1 MNFKKILDGLLI
13 TLSGLLINLS
23 VVFPAFAQK
32 LTMKRR
38 GGVGQVWQGKKIL
51 YRVALRGKK
60 NGRGRKYDDAFPA
73 GACLI
78 VRRDVQDIE
87 LDTESYPNVSRLEIY
102 RTSGKRRIYMEANLA
117 ISRISDWSLINS
129 PDFTWAIIPDNGEAM
144 FSGYFYVSPNC
155 ELRQITFPTD
165 NYDWGSTED
174 AAFIDAATLKFSQ
187 IINRLDG
194 GKTKEVNIFIT
205 RDGNFRMADVDK

>member
-1 MNFKKILDGLLI
+1 MNFKKILDGPYI
-13 TLSGLLINLS
+13 ALSGLFITLLI
-23 VVFPAFAQK
+23 VFPAFAQK

-38 GGVGQVWQGKKIL
+38 GGSVHVLQGRKIL
-51 YRVALRGKK
+51 YQVALRGRK
-60 NGRGRKYDDAFPA
+60 NERRRKYDEAFLA

-78 VRRDVQDIE
+78 VRRNVQDIE

-102 RTSGKRRIYMEANLA
+102 RASGKRRIYTEANLA
-117 ISRISDWSLINS
+117 ISRISDWDLINS
-129 PDFTWAIIPDNGEAM
+129 PDFRWAIIPDNGEAM

-155 ELRQITFPTD
+155 ALRQITFPTD

-187 IINRLDG
+187 IVNRLGG

-205 RDGNFRMADVDK
+205 RDGDFRMENVEK